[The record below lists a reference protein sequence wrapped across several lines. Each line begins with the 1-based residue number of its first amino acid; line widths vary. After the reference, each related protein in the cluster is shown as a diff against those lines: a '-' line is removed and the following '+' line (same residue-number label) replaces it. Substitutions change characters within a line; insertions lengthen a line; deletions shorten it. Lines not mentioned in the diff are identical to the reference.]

1 MVIQCQHCSK
11 QAFYNCIKCQCL
23 ACNRPESGTSVP
35 PSRIGI
41 SEEHSK
47 QLGFCKNC
55 KFVKRSKQAF
65 YHSSQKRLSCFFSHF
80 YAFENYSVMI

>member
-23 ACNRPESGTSVP
+23 ACSRPESATSVP

-47 QLGFCKNC
+47 QLGLCKNC